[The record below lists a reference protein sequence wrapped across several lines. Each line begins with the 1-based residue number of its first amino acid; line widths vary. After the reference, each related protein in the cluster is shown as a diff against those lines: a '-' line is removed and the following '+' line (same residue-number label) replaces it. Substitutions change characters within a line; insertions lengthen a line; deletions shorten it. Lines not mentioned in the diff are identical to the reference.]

1 MNDWVA
7 EQQADEELVWAP
19 QSGAQEALVN
29 CPITLIGF
37 GGARGGGKTD
47 GVLGKM
53 AIKQEQLGADFN
65 AIFFRKELP
74 QADDLIER
82 AKQIYLPL
90 KAHWQDQKKQFTFQ
104 AGGRLRFRPLAN
116 DADAEKYQGQNLC
129 VAVGTPIRMA
139 DGTFKPI
146 EQIQVGDMVATL
158 LGPRRIKHVTTP
170 YLAPCVESQVLA
182 QDGTE
187 VGRQKNPIWHPV
199 LTAHGVFSTAGDF
212 EQHKSLKRHIDEQ
225 SRLWALSACNVDR
238 KFPAYKG
245 LKHQAWFACLEDG
258 KTYCKES
265 LDDNPTLQQLPSL
278 SVPVTLHAPTV
289 RLKQKHERH
298 DHDESSECHAQHKS
312 VEQLSDLAPMQQ
324 KIRQGFQQLDA
335 LFQPDLDSLWQPDD
349 GLSCEQTNLYTTLS
363 SEADYQFSRDLC
375 DERTRQVVETGQ
387 GAFPLQ
393 GDAVELHHTLTEG
406 ASDTIQ
412 THSPAPIQWWVHP
425 YSGKAF
431 HLAEDVVFGKMVMT
445 YIGEHLVTDLT
456 VEEANHYISDC
467 GLINKNSDCAIEEA
481 GNYSDPSPIW
491 KLFGALRGKG
501 GGQIILTFNPGGV
514 GHSWLKELFIKPAPK
529 GMKVLEKI
537 LPNGAKFDYI
547 YIPSR
552 VTDNQI
558 LLARDPDYINRLH
571 MVGSPELVRA
581 WLEGDFEIH
590 EGSYFPE
597 FSSKHIISPFNIPK
611 HWPRYMGYDWG
622 YSSPF
627 AAIWGAVSSGRDDR
641 GAEVPYAKG
650 SIIVYREMSG
660 KGVDNVEQ
668 ANRIASVSVGENPI
682 AVADPS
688 IFSHEGGPSINDQFN
703 AVFAKYKH
711 PSFRRAD
718 NDRISGWSQIRQR
731 LVSNPPL
738 LYIFA
743 TCSYLIETLPSM
755 SIDKRNPEDL
765 DTTGNDHAVDALR
778 YMCKA
783 RLIDAKWEQPQQIFN
798 KGVIQIQSYIEK
810 IRARNARSKI

>member
-1 MNDWVA
+1 MTDYT
-7 EQQADEELVWAP
+7 ETKLDENVVWAP
-19 QSGAQEALVN
+19 QAGPQEALVA
-29 CPITLIGF
+29 CPITLVGY

-47 GVLGKM
+47 GVLGKF

-90 KAHWQDQKKQFTFQ
+90 KAHWQDQKKQFTFLS
-104 AGGRLRFRPLAN
+104 GGRLRFRPLGN
-116 DADAEKYQGQNLC
+116 DGDAEKYQGQNLC

-199 LTAHGVFSTAGDF
+199 LTAHGVFSTAGDSV
-212 EQHKSLKRHIDEQ
+212 QHKFLKRHIDEQ
-225 SRLWALSACNVDR
+225 SRLWALSACNADR
-238 KFPAYKG
+238 IFPAYKG
-245 LKHQAWFACLEDG
+245 LKRQAWFACLEDG

-265 LDDNPTLQQLPSL
+265 LDDNPTLQQLPTW

-298 DHDESSECHAQHKS
+298 AHDAPNECHFQHKS
-312 VEQLSDLAPMQQ
+312 DEQLSDLTLMQQ

-335 LFQPDLDSLWQPDD
+335 LFQPGLGSLWHFDD
-349 GLSCEQTNLYTTLS
+349 GLSCEQTNLYTTS
-363 SEADYQFSRDLC
+363 SSQDDYQFSRDLC

-387 GAFPLQ
+387 GKFPLQ
-393 GDAVELHHTLTEG
+393 GDAVELHHTSTED
-406 ASDTIQ
+406 ASGTTQ

-514 GHSWLKELFIKPAPK
+514 GHGWLKELFIKPAPK
-529 GMKVLEKI
+529 GMKLLKKE
-537 LPNGAKFDYI
+537 LPNGASFDYI

-552 VTDNQI
+552 VHDNQI
-558 LLARDPDYINRLH
+558 LLARDPEYINRLH

-597 FSSKHIISPFNIPK
+597 FSSKHIIAPFNVPK
-611 HWPRYMGYDWG
+611 HWPRYLGYDWG
-622 YSSPF
+622 YRSPF
-627 AAIWGAVSSGRDDR
+627 AAVWGAVSSGRDDR
-641 GAEVPYAKG
+641 GNEVPYPKG
-650 SIIVYREMSG
+650 SIVVYREMWG

-688 IFSHEGGPSINDQFN
+688 IFSHEGGPSINDQFTQ
-703 AVFAKYKH
+703 VFSKYKH
-711 PSFRRAD
+711 PAFRAAD
-718 NDRISGWSQIRQR
+718 NDRLSGWSQIRQR

-743 TCSYLIETLPSM
+743 TCPYLLETLPSM

-765 DTTGNDHAVDALR
+765 DTSGNDHAVDALR

-783 RLIDAKWEQPQQIFN
+783 RLIDAKWEQPKEVFN
-798 KGVIQIQSYIEK
+798 KGLIKLQSYIAQVRSQQG
-810 IRARNARSKI
+810 RARI